1 MARTPANSLA
11 RYAIPLK
18 VWLQRF
24 AVVTFVMLAFGIM
37 LLGKADSRFMERAR
51 VAVSDLLAPIVDVA
65 SEPAQTVSDLMDSLT
80 ELAVLREENLRLRQE
95 NSRLLEW
102 ERAARTLQSQNQAL
116 RSLTNFVDVPA
127 AHQIAARVIGDAS
140 GVYVRSLL
148 LAAGSDDGVAKGHA
162 VMTGEGLVGR
172 VIESGQQISR
182 VLLITDLNSR
192 IPVRLERTRVRA
204 ILVGDNTDRP
214 LLEYLPSSDVVAPGD
229 RVVTSGDAGGFP
241 PGLAVGEVV
250 AVTDGGVRVQPYV
263 NWNRLEFVRVADFA
277 LPDMLEQFREG
288 EGGAM
293 AGAEDAPAEL
303 QAPAALPGPA
313 NALLPTGGGAMAG
326 TDGL

>member
-1 MARTPANSLA
+1 MARTPASSIA

-24 AVVTFVMLAFGIM
+24 AVMTFVMLAFGIM

-51 VAVSDLLAPIVDVA
+51 IAVSDLLSPIVDVA
-65 SEPAQTVSDLMDSLT
+65 SEPAQTISDFMDSLT
-80 ELAVLREENLRLRQE
+80 ELAVLREENARLRQE

-127 AHQIAARVIGDAS
+127 ARQIAARVISDAS

-148 LAAGSDDGVAKGHA
+148 LAAGLMEGVAKGQA
-162 VMTGEGLVGR
+162 VMTGDGLVGR
-172 VIESGQQISR
+172 VIESGQRVSR

-192 IPVRLERTRVRA
+192 VPVRLERSRVRA

-229 RVVTSGDAGGFP
+229 RVVTSGDAGVFP

-250 AVTDGGVRVQPYV
+250 AVTDGNVRVQPYV
-263 NWNRLEFVRVADFA
+263 DWDRLEFVRVADFA
-277 LPDMLEQFREG
+277 LPDMMAQFRES
-288 EGGAM
+288 EAAAEAA
-293 AGAEDAPAEL
+293 AGPGIPAAPA
-303 QAPAALPGPA
+303 GPA
-313 NALLPTGGGAMAG
+313 NAVLTSGEDAGAGGQ
-326 TDGL
+326 

>member
-1 MARTPANSLA
+1 MARNPASSIA

-24 AVVTFVMLAFGIM
+24 AVMTFVMLAFGIM

-51 VAVSDLLAPIVDVA
+51 VAVSDLLSPIVDVA
-65 SEPAQTVSDLMDSLT
+65 SEPAQTVSDFMDTLT
-80 ELAVLREENLRLRQE
+80 ELAVLREENARLRQE
-95 NSRLLEW
+95 NARLLEW
-102 ERAARTLQSQNQAL
+102 ERAARTLQSQNAAL

-127 AHQIAARVIGDAS
+127 ASEIAARVIGDAS

-148 LAAGSDDGVAKGHA
+148 LAAGADNGVAKGQA
-162 VMTGEGLVGR
+162 VITGEGLVGR
-172 VIESGQQISR
+172 VIEAGQQVSR

-214 LLEYLPSSDVVAPGD
+214 LLEYLPGSDVVAPGD
-229 RVVTSGDAGGFP
+229 RVVTSGDAGVFP

-250 AVTDGGVRVQPYV
+250 VVTDGSVRVQPFV
-263 NWNRLEFVRVADFA
+263 DWNQLEFVRVADFA
-277 LPDMLEQFREG
+277 LPGMLEQF
-288 EGGAM
+288 A
-293 AGAEDAPAEL
+293 AGAEAVEAPGPGL
-303 QAPAALPGPA
+303 PAAANGPA
-313 NALLPTGGGAMAG
+313 NAVDDPAAG
-326 TDGL
+326 L